1 MKLIEVKSA
10 LRSKYVQRRTVDRH
24 QGRAELS
31 RDLSRDLK
39 QSRLKLNEEQLNAV
53 VQDLLDDIFGF
64 GPLQQLLDDNNV
76 SEIMVN
82 GPFSIF
88 VEVDGLQREVRTG
101 FDNEKHLIE
110 VLNRLVRRAGQRLDE
125 SSPTVNCVIDGIY
138 RLNAAIPPVAING
151 PLITIRKPRSD
162 IQQIEDLLKRQ
173 SLSQEMYQ
181 FLWGCIQTRKN
192 MVFSGGTGTGKTTL
206 LEVLSEYI
214 SDQERLV
221 ILEDIPEIKVRQQNV
236 ARLCTRPPNL
246 EGKGEITLRSLFI
259 NSLRMRPTRIILG
272 EIRGAEAFEYLQS
285 LNSGHQGSL
294 AVLHAASPEEAVLR
308 LENLT
313 RLSGLNIPPEVIRQ
327 QIASG
332 VHIIVQID
340 RYPDGSRKV
349 SRISEVIGLDDQGN
363 VEVQDIFYFDFQ
375 GIDPLSQRCL
385 GQYLGC
391 GVTPRAHQQFLQFSL
406 HIPEEIYSVGLEE
419 LAEIS

>member
-1 MKLIEVKSA
+1 MNLIELKSA
-10 LRSKYVQRRTVDRH
+10 LRSNYVQRRTIDRN
-24 QGRAELS
+24 QGRADIGRELR
-31 RDLSRDLK
+31 RDVKRSG
-39 QSRLKLNEEQLNAV
+39 LKLTSEQQDAV

-64 GPLQQLLDDNNV
+64 GPLQQLLDDSNV

-88 VEVDGLQREVRTG
+88 VEVEGLQREVRSG
-101 FDNEKHLIE
+101 FDNEVHLME

-125 SSPTVNCVIDGIY
+125 SSPTVDCVIDGIY
-138 RLNAAIPPVAING
+138 RLNAAIAPVAING

-181 FLWGCIQTRKN
+181 FLWGCIQVRKN
-192 MVFSGGTGTGKTTL
+192 IVFSGGTGTGKTTL

-221 ILEDIPEIKVRQQNV
+221 IIEDIPEIKVRQQNV

-272 EIRGAEAFEYLQS
+272 EIRGPEAFEYLQS
-285 LNSGHQGSL
+285 LNSGHEGSL
-294 AVLHAASPEEAVLR
+294 AVLHAASPEEALLR

-332 VHIIVQID
+332 VHLVVQID

-349 SRISEVIGLDDQGN
+349 SRISEVIGLDDHGN
-363 VEVQDIFYFDFQ
+363 VEVRDIFYFDFQ

-385 GQYLGC
+385 GKYQGC
-391 GVTPRAHQQFLQFSL
+391 GVTPLTHQKFAQFGIQ
-406 HIPEEIYSVGLEE
+406 IPDAIYSVGLEE
-419 LAEIS
+419 L